1 MAIGTLLDHSVGMA
15 IETTFGT
22 GVTAARFNEWTPG
35 NGIDFDP
42 LVAEGAGIR
51 QGSRFDRSGRRV
63 GVIGKGSGPLMF
75 DVLSKGFGLWW
86 QWGFG
91 TSVSTL
97 VSGSMYQQ
105 VHSTG
110 LPGGTVMKSATIQEG
125 IVQAGVG
132 TIDAY
137 TYTGCTCKSVE
148 LACSSSSP
156 LLTAKFDTDA
166 KALATG
172 TAYAT
177 PAYANSAATVFNWGA
192 LTATIGGTFTAPTTT
207 ALASA
212 ATPTTISIRG
222 ITFTLD
228 NNIDDGRWVP
238 SSRNQ
243 PTVGERGGTIKL
255 EVEYDAVS
263 GTLLRDALIAQTTIG
278 PFLATWTGAS
288 IGAGPET
295 LQIAVPDL
303 RINSGAIPVPA
314 DDKTIVT
321 AIECKIMDNL
331 TAAEPVWLVTRTAD
345 TAL

>member
-15 IETTFGT
+15 IESAFAT
-22 GVTAARFNEWTPG
+22 GVTPTRFNEWSPG
-35 NGIDFDP
+35 NGLDFDP

-91 TSVSTL
+91 TSISTL
-97 VSGSMYQQ
+97 VSAATYQQ
-105 VHSTG
+105 VHTTA

-125 IVQAGVG
+125 IVQAGAG
-132 TIDAY
+132 TIDTY
-137 TYTGCTCKSVE
+137 TYTGATCKSLE
-148 LACSSSSP
+148 LTCSSSSP

-166 KALATG
+166 KALGVA

-177 PAYANSAATVFNWGA
+177 PAYANTGATVFNWGS
-192 LTATIGGTFTAPTTT
+192 LTATIGGTFTAPTTNT
-207 ALASA
+207 LASSA
-212 ATPTTISIRG
+212 SPTAVAIRG
-222 ITFTLD
+222 VTFTLD
-228 NNIDDGRWVP
+228 NGIDDGRWVP
-238 SSRNQ
+238 GSRNQ
-243 PTVGERGGTIKL
+243 PTIGERGGIIKL
-255 EVEYDAVS
+255 EVEYDAVT
-263 GTLLRDALIAQTTIG
+263 GTLLRDAQIAQTNIG
-278 PFLATWTGAS
+278 PFIATWSGATL
-288 IGAGPET
+288 GVGVET

-303 RINSGAIPVPA
+303 RINSGAIPVPS

-321 AIECKIMDNL
+321 SIELKVTDGL
-331 TAAEPVWLVTRTAD
+331 VAPEPIWLLTRTAD